1 MKTDVRPLFVVLK
14 ALCLFVLINILF
26 AVVNPR
32 IADFSTYNKFFPGLA
47 RMPFGDSSDS
57 LTVTVDD
64 VRAMFAAHAISSEK
78 QPDELRVVLIGDSSI
93 WGDGL
98 SVHDTLS
105 EQLNRLGSQCNG
117 KTIKVY
123 NLGYPHPSILKDLV
137 FIDEV
142 KKRQP
147 DLIIWF
153 MTLNTLMNQSRLN
166 PFITENREHILKLL
180 DAYDISFAPRKTL
193 SEQQESFYQKTVIGK
208 RSFLARWIKL
218 QALGIT
224 WSATNEDLRVVPIHA
239 EAISLDVKKDPRY
252 RNIPPGTDLRTS
264 LLLDVLDAGFD
275 IAGETPVI
283 LVNEPIFIAT
293 GVHSEIRYNDLY
305 PRWAYDQ
312 YRAVIATETQT
323 SSWRYLDLWDAIP
336 PKYFTDASFHLS
348 AEGERLLA
356 DRVKPTLGSEV
367 CQ

>member
-193 SEQQESFYQKTVIGK
+193 SEQQEGFYQKTVIGK

-218 QALGIT
+218 QTLGIT
-224 WSATNEDLRVVPIHA
+224 WSATNEDLHIVPVQA
-239 EAISLDVKKDPRY
+239 EAISLDVKKDPRFEIS
-252 RNIPPGTDLRTS
+252 RQG
-264 LLLDVLDAGFD
+264 
-275 IAGETPVI
+275 
-283 LVNEPIFIAT
+283 PI
-293 GVHSEIRYNDLY
+293 
-305 PRWAYDQ
+305 
-312 YRAVIATETQT
+312 
-323 SSWRYLDLWDAIP
+323 
-336 PKYFTDASFHLS
+336 
-348 AEGERLLA
+348 
-356 DRVKPTLGSEV
+356 
-367 CQ
+367 